1 MFQPGHGYGSHI
13 SSTRSLWV
21 RPPPFVP
28 ASLDPIHP
36 IRPSTGSETVLGHHP
51 LRPAAHRQRWW
62 DEAGRPRGAD
72 RRGEEQRSR
81 RVWAR
86 VTGVEAVFRWVEG
99 WEMLGGFRRLGKH
112 NDAGKVQSTDML
124 EQHPALAVV
133 HIYTYIYIIIW
144 PSWTGPPRAQR
155 RRARCVFACTCPNP
169 PSPWHNTTLSMMK
182 RTSDP

>member
-133 HIYTYIYIIIW
+133 HIYTYIYISLYGQVGLVL
-144 PSWTGPPRAQR
+144 PERSDVERD
-155 RRARCVFACTCPNP
+155 VFLLALALTRQA
-169 PSPWHNTTLSMMK
+169 HGTTPLF
-182 RTSDP
+182 P